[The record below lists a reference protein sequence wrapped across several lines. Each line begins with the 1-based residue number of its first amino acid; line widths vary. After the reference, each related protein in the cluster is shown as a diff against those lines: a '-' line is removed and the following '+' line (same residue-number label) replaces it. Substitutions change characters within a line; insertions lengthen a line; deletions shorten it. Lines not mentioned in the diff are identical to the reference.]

1 MQDRYIELEPEDLE
15 VIETPLY
22 LEFYE
27 ALYVTSALE
36 TVEYNLET
44 ITSDILDAWDY
55 ITYEA
60 TSNINYEDFRK
71 KIIRAKTSQLEQL
84 YYAVDAFW
92 EDKEGSIVAQFIR
105 ASLISLY
112 CELPEDAGHIL
123 LRRK

>member
-36 TVEYNLET
+36 TIEYNPET

-55 ITYEA
+55 ITDEA

-84 YYAVDAFW
+84 YYAVDVFW
-92 EDKEGSIVAQFIR
+92 EDNEGSIVAQFIR
-105 ASLISLY
+105 ASLISED
-112 CELPEDAGHIL
+112 CELPEDAYTYY
-123 LRRK
+123 